1 MWYQTGCRDKNATI
15 GYLSS
20 CKQAKRHWR
29 DQDDQVKKWESMHC
43 ISRNFVK
50 SSCEYH
56 PLILTATWGRGLKK
70 DFGDLRRKQEAW
82 LDEYPYQLFRGS
94 STLTSYK
101 DCSQDLASGLK
112 LNFRFSGRMEH
123 VVIGEK
129 LHEDCVLFMGKESGW
144 EPDGMARGF

>member
-1 MWYQTGCRDKNATI
+1 
-15 GYLSS
+15 
-20 CKQAKRHWR
+20 
-29 DQDDQVKKWESMHC
+29 MHC

-56 PLILTATWGRGLKK
+56 PLILTATCGRGLKN
-70 DFGDLRRKQEAW
+70 DLGNLRRKQGAW

-112 LNFRFSGRMEH
+112 FSFCFRGRIGH

-129 LHEDCVLFMGKESGW
+129 LHEGCVLFMGKGSGW
-144 EPDGMARGF
+144 ESEWQEGFSTVTPRKTAAR